1 MATVA
6 ARRDDPAVVV
16 FLIGPETRQ
25 RPDEA
30 AEDERP
36 RRGALLL
43 FRKEGSEGI
52 LCPRPGR
59 GHIAAQL
66 VVWFARA
73 RGCEHDCTLSLPMFS
88 LIPWCLFFCAAA
100 GFFYP
105 LELTSRGGAT
115 LISFF
120 YDQRLLISLQSAV
133 RHQPL
138 LSLLFSSFFLFAS
151 VLCLRSA

>member
-16 FLIGPETRQ
+16 VLIGPETRQ
-25 RPDEA
+25 HPDEA
-30 AEDERP
+30 AVDERP

-52 LCPRPGR
+52 LCPGPGR
-59 GHIAAQL
+59 GRIAARL

-73 RGCEHDCTLSLPMFS
+73 RGCEHNGTLSLPLFS
-88 LIPWCLFFCAAA
+88 LILRCLFFCAAA
-100 GFFYP
+100 RFFFYP
-105 LELTSRGGAT
+105 LKLTSRGGAT

-120 YDQRLLISLQSAV
+120 FLRSET
-133 RHQPL
+133 
-138 LSLLFSSFFLFAS
+138 FNLFAE
-151 VLCLRSA
+151 CC

>member
-16 FLIGPETRQ
+16 VLIGPETRQ
-25 RPDEA
+25 HPDEA

-52 LCPRPGR
+52 LCPGPGSGR
-59 GHIAAQL
+59 IAPRL

-73 RGCEHDCTLSLPMFS
+73 RGCEHDGTLSLPLFS

-100 GFFYP
+100 
-105 LELTSRGGAT
+105 
-115 LISFF
+115 
-120 YDQRLLISLQSAV
+120 
-133 RHQPL
+133 
-138 LSLLFSSFFLFAS
+138 SFFLSPQADESWWCNIDF
-151 VLCLRSA
+151 LFLRSETFNLFAECC